1 VERPGPRERTVPEA
15 EFEAAMKTAT
25 PPAQLFLLLAHDEGL
40 RAGTIARIRKHNCDL
55 EKKELR
61 GATKGGANYA
71 VPMTARVHE
80 RLAFVCAA
88 AEAGETLLGTVS
100 YRRKPINHKS
110 VQELVR
116 TAKHRAGITSDWTL
130 HDLRR
135 GAARRLYERTR
146 DVRKV
151 QRLLSH
157 KNLSTTM
164 WYLGDA
170 GTDLDPSDL
179 ETELERKEKSA

>member
-1 VERPGPRERTVPEA
+1 
-15 EFEAAMKTAT
+15 M
-25 PPAQLFLLLAHDEGL
+25 Q
-40 RAGTIARIRKHNCDL
+40 KHNCDL
-55 EKKELR
+55 ERRELR
-61 GATKGGANYA
+61 GSTKGGATYA
-71 VPMTARVHE
+71 VPMTQRVFE
-80 RLAFVCAA
+80 RLSFVCAVA
-88 AEAGETLLGTVS
+88 QPGETLLGAVS
-100 YRRKPINHKS
+100 FRKQTINPKS

-116 TAKHRAGITSDWTL
+116 EAKRRAGVKSAWTL

-170 GTDLDPSDL
+170 GVEIDARDL
-179 ETELERKEKSA
+179 EPEKPKTKKENKSA